1 MLKPCVHF
9 ERLCNLDHTRHV
21 LTAVGQVGAE
31 GGECCAGTSWADL
44 AGWGD
49 LLQSRGATEEKRQA
63 PGHTGDGEAKFRGF
77 LAPGGRYAPL
87 INFYHYT
94 FCLSL

>member
-1 MLKPCVHF
+1 M
-9 ERLCNLDHTRHV
+9 
-21 LTAVGQVGAE
+21 AGAE
-31 GGECCAGTSWADL
+31 RRGCWAGTSRADL

-63 PGHTGDGEAKFRGF
+63 PGHSGDGEAKSRGF
-77 LAPGGRYAPL
+77 LAPGGRCARL

>member
-1 MLKPCVHF
+1 MAGV
-9 ERLCNLDHTRHV
+9 ERRGCW
-21 LTAVGQVGAE
+21 
-31 GGECCAGTSWADL
+31 AGTSRADL

-49 LLQSRGATEEKRQA
+49 LLESRGATEEKRQA

-77 LAPGGRYAPL
+77 LAPAGRCAPL
-87 INFYHYT
+87 INFSHYT